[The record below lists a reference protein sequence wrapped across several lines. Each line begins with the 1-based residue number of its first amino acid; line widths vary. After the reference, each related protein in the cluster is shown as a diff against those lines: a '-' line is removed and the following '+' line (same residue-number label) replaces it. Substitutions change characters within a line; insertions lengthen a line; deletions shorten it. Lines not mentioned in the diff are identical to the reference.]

1 MQSEI
6 LIKHLI
12 YFVSITLI
20 LALSFFVYLKGR
32 KEKPNRF
39 FFISSI
45 FAVFWLIS
53 LFSFYNLESPK
64 LILWLG
70 RFNFAIVLP
79 MVYYLFEFAVA
90 FPRQIFKLPTILKI
104 IFQAWTFLFTFLT
117 LFTSWVSKNETI
129 IGIGQRKT
137 IFGPLFPFYAFQFL
151 FFTILILIILFYKLR
166 NLESV
171 IEKQQLKY
179 ILLGLSVALIFGFIT
194 NIFLYYLGMG
204 EMANYGPLGTIVF
217 FGFVS
222 IAILKH
228 YLFDIKVISAEVFT
242 FFLVFVLF
250 ISIFTASTMIQKIIN
265 TFIFLGASLF
275 GIYLIKSVINEIKVR
290 EQIQQ
295 LNIELQK
302 AYEELKVLDDAKSE
316 FISMASHQLRTP
328 LTAIKGYLS
337 MMIDGSWG
345 KIPDQ
350 AKEKMENIFQ
360 STERLIRIVA
370 DLLDVSK
377 VDLGKMELE
386 KEETDIK
393 ELVKSCYEELK
404 ITADKKGLNYTLD
417 ITPEPLP
424 NLNIDSLKVRQVIM
438 NLIDNSL
445 KYTLKGEVKVKL
457 EKKDNNVL
465 ISIKD
470 TGDGLTEKEKKDI
483 FEGFV
488 RGSAGIDYFIEGA
501 GLGLYVAKKF
511 LDIQKGKIW
520 AESEG
525 KGKGSTF
532 FVQLPIE

>member
-1 MQSEI
+1 MISFWEI
-6 LIKHLI
+6 
-12 YFVSITLI
+12 I
-20 LALSFFVYLKGR
+20 LVTIIVLLSFFLGSLVFLK
-32 KEKPNRF
+32 NRLKKINLF
-39 FFISSI
+39 F
-45 FAVFWLIS
+45 L
-53 LFSFYNLESPK
+53 L
-64 LILWLG
+64 
-70 RFNFAIVLP
+70 FAISTGGYIATAFSSEFFPLTNPFLAILLTKFTYVIVLWWI
-79 MVYYLFEFAVA
+79 V
-90 FPRQIFKLPTILKI
+90 
-104 IFQAWTFLFTFLT
+104 
-117 LFTSWVSKNETI
+117 
-129 IGIGQRKT
+129 
-137 IFGPLFPFYAFQFL
+137 FL
-151 FFTILILIILFYKLR
+151 FFFSFFFPLELTLEMEKKNINLISRIVYPTASFLSLAILFTNLFIKNIKIKPWGFDVVYGELYIIFLVFVFLLFIFAAINFIKNYKKSDKL
-166 NLESV
+166 SKTQV
-171 IEKQQLKY
+171 KY
-179 ILLGLSVALIFGFIT
+179 FLLGLGLYFIISIIFNVVLPVFWGIEQYYRFGNYSAIFFLGFTAYAIVA
-194 NIFLYYLGMG
+194 
-204 EMANYGPLGTIVF
+204 
-217 FGFVS
+217 
-222 IAILKH
+222 KH
-228 YLFDIKVISAEVFT
+228 LFDIKVLLTELFVGIISLLLVVQT
-242 FFLVFVLF
+242 FL
-250 ISIFTASTMIQKIIN
+250 ASNLSWKIIDG
-265 TFIFLGASLF
+265 FIFLLF
-275 GIYLIKSVINEIKVR
+275 LFFGYFLIKATLKEVQLR
-290 EQIQQ
+290 EETEKLSQ
-295 LNIELQK
+295 
-302 AYEELKVLDDAKSE
+302 AKSE

-345 KIPDQ
+345 NIPQ
-350 AKEKMENIFQ
+350 AAKEKMENIFQ

-377 VDLGKMELE
+377 IELGKMELE

-457 EKKDNNVL
+457 EKKGNNIL

-470 TGDGLTEKEKKDI
+470 TGDGLAEKEKKDI